1 MKDLS
6 TDDTRELRF
15 YLGVV
20 RRRAWAIVGVC
31 ILTAAAAAGVSLL
44 QENTY
49 EASTEVLIQR
59 QASDQVFTNGT
70 VSFDAARNVQTEI
83 KVLRSRTV
91 SEAARTALGYSPFV
105 SISGDDSSDVVT
117 VTASSASPKKAVRE
131 ADAYAKAYVV
141 YRRKSTVDS
150 LLAAGQEVLTRIND
164 IDQQLAPLGST
175 SPERAALESQR
186 AYLVEQLGRLQVSA
200 NLADAGG
207 AVILA
212 KAGVPGAPVSPK
224 PARDGALGAALGLL
238 LGVGLAFLFDYLDDS
253 IKERSDL
260 ERAVGG
266 ALPVVGEIPVIAA
279 WKKKTGPYL
288 VSAAD
293 PDSAAAEAY
302 RTLRTSVQFLG
313 IDKEI
318 RSFQITSARAQE
330 GKTTTLANLAVSLA
344 RAGRKVV
351 VVCGDLRRPRV
362 HEFFGLSNQL
372 GLTSVLLG
380 EAKIS
385 DAVQWIPSEPRL
397 AVLASGPPPP
407 NPSELLASP
416 RVREIIETLGRG
428 ADILL
433 FDSPPVL
440 PVSDAMVIAGLVD
453 ATLLVACA
461 NLSSR
466 RAVHRACELL
476 RQVDAPLVG
485 LILNNAESETS
496 RYGYG
501 GYRYEYTNGRAAGQS
516 RRSQRRQERSSP
528 PEESPSS
535 SPAALGQD

>member
-6 TDDTRELRF
+6 TDETRELRF

-91 SEAARTALGYSPFV
+91 SEAARTALGYTPIV

-117 VTASSASPKKAVRE
+117 VTASSASPPKAARE
-131 ADAYAKAYVV
+131 ADAYAQAYVV
-141 YRRKSTVDS
+141 YRRKATVDS

-164 IDQQLAPLGST
+164 IDRQLAPLSDT
-175 SPERAALESQR
+175 SQERAALESQR

-238 LGVGLAFLFDYLDDS
+238 LGIGLAFLFDYLDDS

-266 ALPVVGEIPVIAA
+266 ALPVVGEIPMVAA

-380 EAKIS
+380 EVKIS
-385 DAVQWIPSEPRL
+385 EAVQWIPTEPRL

-485 LILNNAESETS
+485 LVLNNAESETS

-501 GYRYEYTNGRAAGQS
+501 GYRYEHNAEPLDRRS
-516 RRSQRRQERSSP
+516 RRQQRRQERESQ
-528 PEESPSS
+528 PEEPPSPS
-535 SPAALGQD
+535 PASMGQG